1 MFAVIFLSVY
11 FVGGISR
18 DMSPSKK
25 KNYLPIRRMAISAT
39 AKLNKKKLV
48 DVLILFVLRV
58 LAIHLS
64 PINLKLL
71 IVN

>member
-1 MFAVIFLSVY
+1 MFAVVFLNVY
-11 FVGGISR
+11 FDGGISR
-18 DMSPSKK
+18 DMSPSK

-58 LAIHLS
+58 FAI
-64 PINLKLL
+64 
-71 IVN
+71 